1 MNNDLTN
8 SISEKGNSS
17 KAKAVVMCVSLAV
30 FLFIIFLPMCLILF
44 GGAEDGS
51 LSYEQSCELPKFT
64 VGTYADAS
72 FQKDFEGWFS
82 TNYAFRANIVLAYN
96 QLKYDIDSF
105 TLSPVAEGVNDDL
118 NSEDIDMI
126 SATADDS
133 EDEKGLDTVSLTPEL
148 IDTNSVYADINKLRI
163 ERPMKEL
170 SGYKGTNT
178 VYIGKSGYLY
188 ENGYINEYYG
198 YSAMY
203 RDCTY
208 EDVQANVEK
217 LLYIQKRLEEM
228 GKVFI
233 FVTTPSKA
241 SAYPDAIPDWYV
253 SMNVKPEGY
262 IRPYDNL
269 LEILKDSGLNY
280 IDSATL
286 YEEVGLQETFPK
298 TGIHWNKLASY
309 ETSAAILD
317 MYAEISGDTIM
328 KMASNGILSSKSP
341 PGFGNPEQDIY
352 GAVYSSISKS
362 ESVVD
367 DLYYWHDS
375 FAEKAGE
382 GSVKRLKV
390 LIQGGSFAHD
400 ILHYYTT
407 LKIATKVTRCYYNSF
422 PNEKVN
428 PYTKNSE
435 WEKMLKDMD
444 LIVFEVNEQFV
455 RSMGANAPYWA
466 NDKIGYDIG
475 RSIYDSLIQYLKSTE
490 EAK

>member
-1 MNNDLTN
+1 M
-8 SISEKGNSS
+8 II
-17 KAKAVVMCVSLAV
+17 MCISLAA
-30 FLFIIFLPMCLILF
+30 FLFIIFLPLALITF
-44 GGAEDGS
+44 SGAEDGS
-51 LSYEQSCELPKFT
+51 LSYEQSYELPELNMAS
-64 VGTYADAS
+64 YADAS
-72 FQKDFEGWFS
+72 FQKNFEGWFS
-82 TNYAFRANIVLAYN
+82 THYAFRPNIVLAYN

-105 TLSPVAEGVNDDL
+105 SLGGEANMTDDI
-118 NSEDIDMI
+118 SAVDTDMI
-126 SATADDS
+126 SNPADDAQVT
-133 EDEKGLDTVSLTPEL
+133 DENGDDAPANSLTPTL
-148 IDTNSVYADINKLRI
+148 LDTNPLYADINKLRV
-163 ERPMKEL
+163 ERVMKEL
-170 SGYKGTNT
+170 TGYKGTNT

-198 YSAMY
+198 YSSMY

-208 EDVQANVEK
+208 EDVKANVDK

-228 GKVFI
+228 GIAFV

-241 SAYPDAIPDWYV
+241 SQYPDAIPDWYT
-253 SMNVKPEGY
+253 SMNIIPEGY
-262 IRPYDNL
+262 VRPYDNL
-269 LEILKDSGLNY
+269 IEILKDSGLNY
-280 IDSATL
+280 IDSAAL

-317 MYAEISGDTIM
+317 MYEELTGDNIM
-328 KMASNGILSSKSP
+328 KMATKGILSSTNP

-367 DLYYWHDS
+367 DLYYWHD
-375 FAEKAGE
+375 AYTERARE
-382 GSVKRLKV
+382 GTTKRLKV

-400 ILHYYTT
+400 ILHYYST

-435 WEKMLKDMD
+435 WGKMLKDMD
-444 LIVFEVNEQFV
+444 LVVFEVNEQFV

-466 NDKIGYDIG
+466 NDKIGYEIG
-475 RSIYDSLIQYLKSTE
+475 RSIYDSLIQYLESTE